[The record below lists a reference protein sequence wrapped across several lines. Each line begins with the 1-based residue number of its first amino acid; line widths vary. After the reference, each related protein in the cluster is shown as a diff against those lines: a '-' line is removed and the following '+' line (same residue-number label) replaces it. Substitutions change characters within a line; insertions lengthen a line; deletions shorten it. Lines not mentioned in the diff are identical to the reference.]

1 MRILSQASQNQ
12 PFKILQADEY
22 ICCTNGLQFEL
33 ILNTPAETPDWL
45 KVELMKWCYTKF
57 YLIDS
62 QKWLVSMLN
71 NDGVFSKIFTIE
83 ERFTTSLSA
92 QEVPINSG
100 IVRLCFPD
108 DGSFI
113 QETTHARRT
122 KFIVV
127 DINSLTIDKTG
138 FEMRGIES

>member
-1 MRILSQASQNQ
+1 MKIISQGSQDYL
-12 PFKILQADEY
+12 FKILRANDHV
-22 ICCTNGLQFEL
+22 CCTSGLQFEL
-33 ILNTPAETPDWL
+33 LLNTPAETPDWL
-45 KVELMKWCYTKF
+45 KVELMKWCHTKF

-71 NDGVFSKIFTIE
+71 NDSVFSKIFTIE
-83 ERFTTSLSA
+83 GFTASLSA

-100 IVRLCFPD
+100 VVKLCFPTD
-108 DGSFI
+108 EDLV
-113 QETTHARRT
+113 QETTHARRI

-138 FEMRGIES
+138 FENEGD